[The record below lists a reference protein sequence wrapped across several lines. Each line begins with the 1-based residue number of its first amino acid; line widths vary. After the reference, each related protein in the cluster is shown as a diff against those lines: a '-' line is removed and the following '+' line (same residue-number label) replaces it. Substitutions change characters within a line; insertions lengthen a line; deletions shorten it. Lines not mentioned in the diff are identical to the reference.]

1 MTPYFGPRMR
11 ALSLPYRPF
20 GLRAEPLC
28 KAAKIENFLF
38 TIFYC
43 TNPQEATKMPFAF
56 FNAFFHIVKQKN
68 TSRLTN
74 VRARETVAVM
84 VNKQVE
90 AQRAVDVANYSA
102 DLAKAVVLLTRVRE
116 ITLAQIKDAQQ
127 NWNSTKPNNRQA
139 IATLQE
145 YADAMNA
152 TLMAVRTASA
162 KPDPTLDMLV
172 VKRCCDWVHESAA
185 KASSAWDATGRPP
198 ICMSN

>member
-1 MTPYFGPRMR
+1 
-11 ALSLPYRPF
+11 
-20 GLRAEPLC
+20 
-28 KAAKIENFLF
+28 
-38 TIFYC
+38 
-43 TNPQEATKMPFAF
+43 MPFVF
-56 FNAFFHIVKQKN
+56 FNSLFRIVKQKN
-68 TSRLTN
+68 ASRPAI
-74 VRARETVAVM
+74 VRAREVVAVM
-84 VNKQVE
+84 VNEQVE
-90 AQRAVDVANYSA
+90 AQRAVEMANYSA

-127 NWNSTKPNNRQA
+127 NWKSTNPNNRQA

-162 KPDPTLDMLV
+162 KPDPTIDMVV

-185 KASSAWDATGRPP
+185 KASNAWDATGRPP

>member
-1 MTPYFGPRMR
+1 M
-11 ALSLPYRPF
+11 RPF
-20 GLRAEPLC
+20 VFSNPLVRGLRAEPLGGTL
-28 KAAKIENFLF
+28 KKLKTFF

-43 TNPQEATKMPFAF
+43 TNPQAATKMPFAF
-56 FNAFFHIVKQKN
+56 FDTIFRIVKQKN
-68 TSRLTN
+68 VVYPAN
-74 VRARETVAVM
+74 VGARETVAVM
-84 VNKQVE
+84 VNT
-90 AQRAVDVANYSA
+90 QRAVDVANYSA

-127 NWNSTKPNNRQA
+127 NWNSTNPNNRQA

-152 TLMAVRTASA
+152 TLMAVSAASA

>member
-1 MTPYFGPRMR
+1 
-11 ALSLPYRPF
+11 
-20 GLRAEPLC
+20 
-28 KAAKIENFLF
+28 
-38 TIFYC
+38 
-43 TNPQEATKMPFAF
+43 MPFAF
-56 FNAFFHIVKQKN
+56 FNSFFHIVKQKN
-68 TSRLTN
+68 AVYPAN
-74 VRARETVAVM
+74 VGARETVAVM

-127 NWNSTKPNNRQA
+127 NWKSTNPNNRQA

-162 KPDPTLDMLV
+162 KPDPTIDMLV

>member
-1 MTPYFGPRMR
+1 
-11 ALSLPYRPF
+11 
-20 GLRAEPLC
+20 
-28 KAAKIENFLF
+28 
-38 TIFYC
+38 
-43 TNPQEATKMPFAF
+43 MPFAF
-56 FNAFFHIVKQKN
+56 FDTIFRIVKQKN
-68 TSRLTN
+68 AVHPAN
-74 VRARETVAVM
+74 VGARETVAVM

-90 AQRAVDVANYSA
+90 VQRAVDVANYSA

-116 ITLAQIKDAQQ
+116 ITLAQIKDAQE
-127 NWNSTKPNNRQA
+127 NWNSTKPNNRVA

-152 TLMAVRTASA
+152 TLMAVRAASA

-198 ICMSN
+198 I

>member
-1 MTPYFGPRMR
+1 
-11 ALSLPYRPF
+11 
-20 GLRAEPLC
+20 
-28 KAAKIENFLF
+28 
-38 TIFYC
+38 
-43 TNPQEATKMPFAF
+43 MPFAF
-56 FNAFFHIVKQKN
+56 FNSFFHIVKQKN
-68 TSRLTN
+68 AARPAN
-74 VRARETVAVM
+74 VGARETVAVM

-127 NWNSTKPNNRQA
+127 NWKSTNPNNRQA

-162 KPDPTLDMLV
+162 KPDPTIDMVV

-198 ICMSN
+198 I